1 MRKIIITLVFFLNFS
16 ISYCQHYFKQN
27 LGNIATVTFPDTPKT
42 KNIQSVNLFYCNYN
56 NLFYIAQASALDS
69 GLKDLS
75 KDDSNDTLYNSF
87 IQSEL
92 KSTNGKL
99 FYKRA
104 IKINALSGIEYGF
117 SIISNGQA
125 YYNYN
130 NLFYINDKL
139 VSYSIRSQD
148 SLKKDD
154 KKITTFFDTF
164 KLTIPNK
171 EVRRSGGQ
179 EIGYKLGRVV
189 AVLLMIGI
197 ICAIGGLI
205 VYIIMRITN
214 KKQS

>member
-1 MRKIIITLVFFLNFS
+1 MKKIIIILVFFLNFP
-16 ISYCQHYFKQN
+16 IAYCQHPFKQN

-42 KNIQSVNLFYCNYN
+42 KNIEYVKLFYCNYN
-56 NLFYIAQASALDS
+56 DLFYIAQASALDS
-69 GLKDLS
+69 GLKDLL
-75 KDDSNDTLYNSF
+75 KDDNNDTLYNSF
-87 IQSEL
+87 IESEL

-104 IKINALSGIEYGF
+104 KKINTLTGIEYGF
-117 SIISNGQA
+117 TIISNGQT

-130 NLFYINDKL
+130 NLFYINDQL

-154 KKITTFFDTF
+154 KKINTFFDTF
-164 KLTIPNK
+164 KLTVPNN
-171 EVRRSGGQ
+171 EVRQSGGQ
-179 EIGYKLGRVV
+179 EIGYKLGHVV

-205 VYIIMRITN
+205 VYIIMRINN